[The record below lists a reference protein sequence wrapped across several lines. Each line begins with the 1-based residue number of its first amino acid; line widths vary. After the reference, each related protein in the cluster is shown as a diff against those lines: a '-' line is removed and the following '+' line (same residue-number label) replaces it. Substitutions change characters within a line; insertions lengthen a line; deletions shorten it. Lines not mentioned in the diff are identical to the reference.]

1 MNKITNYKQ
10 NIIALY
16 FFIFSL
22 GLIVSF
28 IAIDIIYLSKK
39 DSDFILTNGKNILFE
54 KQDIIKNSFLNS
66 KRILT
71 TLNDSKYLQDL
82 KIDNNIEELKN
93 IFSTILKTDENIL
106 QIKYLDI
113 NGKIKVDISQNIT
126 LNNFDK
132 KYFEILKERPPR
144 VWFSNIFTEDNYYID
159 VISILEKNDNFN
171 GIIILSYKIPDFK
184 EFNLNSNLYELS
196 LFNEDKFSIN
206 SKELDNNHFVS
217 LKLNLPT
224 KETYI
229 LMAKVKNSAL
239 NIQYK
244 DKIDRYLVVSLLVLF
259 LSFIVSLIFSKYFQK
274 LNIILKSIQRRNIN
288 LDEKIKSR
296 TKELKESKK
305 RLSDILNN
313 VTDFVWQIDKDDKY
327 IYASS
332 HVENILG
339 YKVEEVLDKTPFDFM
354 AKDNEEDIKKY
365 FLNIKEKQLPL
376 KNLENK
382 NINKNGKTIWLETNA
397 TPILDDN
404 GNLIGYIGTD
414 RDISE
419 RKEQEKQIQL
429 INEELKLLNKTL
441 EDRIKEEVEKNKLQE
456 VQLFN
461 QAKMAAMGD
470 MLGNIA
476 HQWRQPLSYISTTA
490 SGIKLNYEFNI
501 LKPEDIPHSMDEIV
515 SKTQYL
521 SQTIETFR
529 NFLKEKKEYQE
540 VILQDRVEMAL
551 NIVKASLKDNHIYLE
566 KIMDYTYPIKTNIVV
581 GELSEVIINIIN
593 NAKDILIARNIP
605 NPWII
610 IELSQQENNAILT
623 IEDNAGGIN
632 PDIIPRVFE
641 PYFTTKDLSVGTGLG
656 LYMSYKIIKESLK
669 GKIAVENSDYGAKF
683 IIEIPIVKK

>member
-28 IAIDIIYLSKK
+28 IVIDIIYLSKK

-54 KQDIIKNSFLNS
+54 KEETIKNSFLDS
-66 KRILT
+66 KKILT
-71 TLNDSKYLQDL
+71 TLTDSKYLLDL
-82 KIDNNIEELKN
+82 QKDNNIEELKN
-93 IFSTILKTDENIL
+93 IFSTILKTNDNIL
-106 QIKYLDI
+106 QIKYLDT
-113 NGKIKVDISQNIT
+113 NGKIKVDISQNIA
-126 LNNFDK
+126 LNNSDK
-132 KYFEILKERPPR
+132 KYFEILKDRPPR
-144 VWFSNIFTEDNYYID
+144 VWFSNIFTNDNYYID
-159 VISILEKNDNFN
+159 AISILEKNNNFN
-171 GIIILSYKIPDFK
+171 GIIILSYKIPEFK
-184 EFNLNSNLYELS
+184 EFNLKSNLYQLS
-196 LFNEDKFSIN
+196 LFEEDNFSI
-206 SKELDNNHFVS
+206 STKELNNNHFVS

-224 KETYI
+224 KKTYI
-229 LMAKVKNSAL
+229 LMAKIKNSAL
-239 NIQYK
+239 DIQYK

-288 LDEKIKSR
+288 LDEKVKSR

-305 RLSDILNN
+305 RLTDILNN
-313 VTDFVWQIDKDDKY
+313 VTDFVWQIDKDGKY

-354 AKDNEEDIKKY
+354 AKDNVEDIKKY
-365 FLNIKEKQLPL
+365 FLDLKEKKLPL

-382 NINKNGKTIWLETNA
+382 NIDKNGKTIWLETNA
-397 TPILDDN
+397 TPVLDDN

-441 EDRIKEEVEKNKLQE
+441 EDRIKEEVEKNKFQE

-501 LKPEDIPHSMDEIV
+501 LKQEDIPLAMDEIV

-540 VILQDRVEMAL
+540 VILQDRVEIAL

-566 KIMDYTYPIKTNIVV
+566 KVMDYTNPIETNIVV

-593 NAKDILIARNIP
+593 NAKDVLIARNIP
-605 NPWII
+605 NPWIV
-610 IELSQQENNAILT
+610 IELSKQEDKAILS

-656 LYMSYKIIKESLK
+656 LYMSYKIIKESLR
-669 GKIAVENSDYGAKF
+669 GKITVENSEYGAKF

>member
-10 NIIALY
+10 NIIAFY

-22 GLIVSF
+22 GLIISF
-28 IAIDIIYLSKK
+28 IVIDIIYLSK
-39 DSDFILTNGKNILFE
+39 SNNSLILDNAKNTLVDKQE
-54 KQDIIKNSFLNS
+54 KIKKSFLNS
-66 KRILT
+66 KNILDT
-71 TLNDSKYLQDL
+71 INNLYYSNELEKNKNFEQLQ
-82 KIDNNIEELKN
+82 N
-93 IFSTILKTDENIL
+93 IFSTILKTNENIL
-106 QIKYLDI
+106 QLKYLDENGQIKI
-113 NGKIKVDISQNIT
+113 NINKSLT

-132 KYFEILKERPPR
+132 KYFEISKNTQTKTWYSEILDDS
-144 VWFSNIFTEDNYYID
+144 FYYINS
-159 VISILEKNDNFN
+159 ISILKEDTKFK

-184 EFNLNSNLYELS
+184 KSNLYEFFLLDETKLS
-196 LFNEDKFSIN
+196 LS
-206 SKELDNNHFVS
+206 SKNLEKDNFVT
-217 LKLNLPT
+217 LELNLPT
-224 KETYI
+224 KKTYI
-229 LMAKVKNSAL
+229 LMAKLKDSIL
-239 NIQYK
+239 NRQYR
-244 DKIDRYLVVSLLVLF
+244 DRIDRYLVVSLLVLF
-259 LSFIVSLIFSKYFQK
+259 LSFIVSFIFSKYFQK
-274 LNIILKSIQRRNIN
+274 LNIILKSIQRKNIN
-288 LDEKIKSR
+288 LDEKVKTR

-305 RLSDILNN
+305 RLIDILNN
-313 VTDFVWQIDKDDKY
+313 ITDFVWQIDKDGKY

-339 YKVEEVLDKTPFDFM
+339 YRVEEVIGKTPFDFM
-354 AKDNEEDIKKY
+354 AKEVAEDIEKY
-365 FLNIKEKQLPL
+365 FLELKEKKLPL

-382 NINKNGKTIWLETNA
+382 NIDKNGKTIWLETNA

-404 GNLIGYIGTD
+404 NNLIGYIGTD

-419 RKEQEKQIQL
+419 RKAQEKQIST
-429 INEELKLLNKTL
+429 INEELKHLNKTL

-490 SGIKLNYEFNI
+490 SGIKLNYEFAI
-501 LKPEDIPHSMDEIV
+501 LKQEDIPVAMDEIV

-551 NIVKASLKDNHIYLE
+551 NILNASLKDNHIYLE
-566 KIMDYTYPIKTNIVV
+566 KIMDYTYPIKTTLVV

-593 NAKDILIARNIP
+593 NAKDVLIARNIP

-610 IELSQQENNAILT
+610 IELSRQDNNAILS

-669 GKIAVENSDYGAKF
+669 GKISVINSEYGAKF
-683 IIEIPIVKK
+683 IIEIPLV